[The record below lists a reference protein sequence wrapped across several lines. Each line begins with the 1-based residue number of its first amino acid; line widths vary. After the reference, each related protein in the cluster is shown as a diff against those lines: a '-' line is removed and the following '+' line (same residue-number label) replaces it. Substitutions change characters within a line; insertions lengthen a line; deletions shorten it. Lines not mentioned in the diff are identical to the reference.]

1 MAEVANP
8 RVYALPT
15 DWQDPQPEGLLKFPV
30 WMPVLQGCFRV
41 LSWLAPRLAARWA
54 YALYTRP
61 RKRARHQQ
69 TEALLERAR
78 LFECLFGRRILKGYA
93 WGSGERSVLLVHGWE
108 SRGTALRTFV
118 DPLLQAGFRVVAFD
132 GPAHGDTRG
141 TATTLPEFAGAV
153 RAILHHVGNVEAVI
167 THSFGGPSTVFA
179 LRHLQPE
186 YIPPKLVLIAAPNR
200 AEAVLLRAASTLR
213 LGKRALNALRQKA
226 ARSAKMPLE
235 AADVS
240 TTPPPGDVSR
250 VLLAHDEL
258 DPIVPFDDAMETL
271 HNWPSARLIT
281 TRGYGHYRLMKNP
294 DLIRY
299 ITEYLRHQ

>member
-8 RVYALPT
+8 RVYPLPT
-15 DWQDPQPEGLLKFPV
+15 EWQDPQPEGLLKFPL
-30 WMPVLQGCFRV
+30 WMPLLRGVFR
-41 LSWLAPRLAARWA
+41 LSSWLAPRLTARWA

-69 TEALLERAR
+69 TDALLERAR

-93 WGSGERSVLLVHGWE
+93 WGTGERTVLLVHGWE

-118 DPLLQAGFRVVAFD
+118 APLLKAGYQVVAFD

-153 RAILHHVGNVEAVI
+153 RAMLHQVGNVEAVI
-167 THSFGGPSTVFA
+167 THSFGGPSTIFA

-186 YIPPKLVLIAAPNR
+186 YTPSKLVMVAAPNR
-200 AEAVLLRAASTLR
+200 AEAVLKRAASTLR
-213 LGKRALNALRQKA
+213 LGRRALDALRQKA

-240 TTPPPGDVSR
+240 TAPPPEDLSR
-250 VLLAHDEL
+250 ILLVHDEL
-258 DPIVPFDDAMETL
+258 DPIVPIDDAKETL
-271 HNWPSARLIT
+271 HNWPAARLVT

-299 ITEYLRHQ
+299 VTEFLRHD